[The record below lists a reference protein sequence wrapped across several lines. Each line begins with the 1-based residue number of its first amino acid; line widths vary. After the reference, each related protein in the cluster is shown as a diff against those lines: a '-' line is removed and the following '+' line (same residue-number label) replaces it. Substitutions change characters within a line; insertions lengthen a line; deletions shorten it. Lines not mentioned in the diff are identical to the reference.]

1 MTALISRRV
10 ESLSGD
16 VTVPGDK
23 SISHRALM
31 FGAAAVGETVI
42 SGLLEG
48 EDVIRTAAAM
58 RALGA
63 DVVRGDGGVW
73 RVWGRGVGGLS
84 EPLNVLDMGNSG
96 TAARLLI
103 GLVATHPFTSF
114 FTGDASL
121 VGRPMGRVMTPL
133 IQMGAQ
139 FVSHSGDRLPL
150 SVTGPASALPI
161 VYPSPVASAQVK
173 SAILLAGLNTAGETT
188 VIEPQPTRDHTE
200 LMLRHFGAQVGSVPE
215 RGGRLAVTLVGQ
227 PELTGRRVVVPAD
240 VSSAAFPMVAALLVP
255 GSDITLRNV
264 GVNPLRDGI
273 IRTLKEMGA
282 SIDFTPRAEEAG
294 EPVADLR
301 VRASALKGVDVP
313 AERAPSMID
322 EYLIFAVA
330 AAAAEGKTRMAGLAE
345 LRVKESDRL
354 GAIVTGLAAVGVK
367 VEEEGDSLV
376 IHGRGGA
383 IPGGALIA
391 TKLDHR
397 VAMSFLVLGA
407 VSKEPVSIDDG
418 GPIET
423 SFPGFAAL
431 MNGLGTDIG
440 AAAS

>member
-1 MTALISRRV
+1 LISRRV

-23 SISHRALM
+23 SISHRALI
-31 FGAAAVGETVI
+31 FGAVAVGETVI

-48 EDVIRTAAAM
+48 EDVIRTAVSM

-63 DVVRGDGGVW
+63 DVLRGEDGVW
-73 RVWGRGVGGLS
+73 RIWGRGVGGLS

-96 TAARLLI
+96 TAARLLV
-103 GLVATHPFTSF
+103 GLLATHPFTTF

-133 IQMGAQ
+133 IKMGAQ

-150 SVTGPASALPI
+150 SVSGASSALPI

-188 VIEPQPTRDHTE
+188 VIEPQPTRNHTE
-200 LMLRHFGAQVGSVPE
+200 LMLRHFGAEVGAVAE
-215 RGGRLAVTLVGQ
+215 RGGRLVVTVVGQ

-240 VSSAAFPMVAALLVP
+240 ISSAAFPMVAALLVP

-282 SIDFTPRAEEAG
+282 AIDLTPRAEEAG
-294 EPVADLR
+294 EAVGDLR

-322 EYLIFAVA
+322 EYLIFAIA
-330 AAAAEGKTRMAGLAE
+330 AAAAEGTTRMAGLAE

-354 GAIVTGLAAVGVK
+354 GAIVTGLSAVGVK

-391 TKLDHR
+391 TNLDHR

-407 VSKEPVSIDDG
+407 VSKEPVSTDDG
-418 GPIET
+418 GPIDT
-423 SFPGFAAL
+423 SFPGFVDL
-431 MNGLGTDIG
+431 MNRLGTDIG
-440 AAAS
+440 AAPS